1 MDFCI
6 YVKLKNFV
14 MLKIEVI
21 GNLGANAETKA
32 QNGEIFVTLRVA
44 ATNKYTNKETG
55 EIINN
60 TTWVSCI
67 WRGDHS
73 RVTPFLT
80 VGTKVF
86 IRGDAV
92 LKMYVG
98 HDGQKHAGLN
108 VRIQELELCGS
119 KLDETIQGQ
128 AAAGQ
133 PGAGNQTAT
142 DQSATTEEEDAKLAF

>member
-1 MDFCI
+1 
-6 YVKLKNFV
+6 
-14 MLKIEVI
+14 MLKLEVI
-21 GNLGANAETKA
+21 GNLGANAETKT
-32 QNGEIFVTLRVA
+32 QNGETFVTMRVA
-44 ATNKYTNKETG
+44 ATNKYANRETG
-55 EIINN
+55 EIIEN

-86 IRGDAV
+86 VRGDAA

-108 VRIQELELCGS
+108 VRVQELELCGS
-119 KLDETIQGQ
+119 KSDNSNPGQ
-128 AAAGQ
+128 TS
-133 PGAGNQTAT
+133 NSSTTA
-142 DQSATTEEEDAKLAF
+142 ATTTTHQDESLSTESDESLAF

>member
-1 MDFCI
+1 
-6 YVKLKNFV
+6 
-14 MLKIEVI
+14 MLRIEVI
-21 GNLGANAETKA
+21 GNLGANAETKT
-32 QNGEIFVTLRVA
+32 QNGETFVTLRIA
-44 ATNKYTNKETG
+44 ATNKYANRETG
-55 EIINN
+55 EIIEN

-86 IRGDAV
+86 VRGDAA

-98 HDGQKHAGLN
+98 HDGQKHAGIN

-119 KLDETIQGQ
+119 KSDNSNPGQ
-128 AAAGQ
+128 TSTSAAA
-133 PGAGNQTAT
+133 PST
-142 DQSATTEEEDAKLAF
+142 DSSHENDSATTKSDESLAF

>member
-1 MDFCI
+1 
-6 YVKLKNFV
+6 

-21 GNLGANAETKA
+21 GNLGANAETKT
-32 QNGEIFVTLRVA
+32 QNGETFVTMRIA
-44 ATNKYTNKETG
+44 ATNKYANRETG
-55 EIINN
+55 EIIEN

-86 IRGDAV
+86 VRGDAA

-108 VRIQELELCGS
+108 IRIQELELCGS
-119 KLDETIQGQ
+119 KSGNSNPGQTSSSNVEPATAGAHQDDSPANENDE
-128 AAAGQ
+128 
-133 PGAGNQTAT
+133 
-142 DQSATTEEEDAKLAF
+142 SLAF

>member
-1 MDFCI
+1 
-6 YVKLKNFV
+6 

-21 GNLGANAETKA
+21 GNLGANAETKS
-32 QNGEIFVTLRVA
+32 QNGETFVTMRVA
-44 ATNKYTNKETG
+44 ATNKYANRETG
-55 EIINN
+55 EIIEN

-73 RVTPFLT
+73 RVTPFLL

-86 IRGDAV
+86 IRGDAA

-108 VRIQELELCGS
+108 VRVQELELCGS
-119 KLDETIQGQ
+119 KSETQRQ
-128 AAAGQ
+128 DAAA
-133 PGAGNQTAT
+133 PNTANQDNSPSGESSDEA
-142 DQSATTEEEDAKLAF
+142 LAF

>member
-1 MDFCI
+1 
-6 YVKLKNFV
+6 
-14 MLKIEVI
+14 MLRIEVI
-21 GNLGANAETKA
+21 GNLGANAETKT
-32 QNGEIFVTLRVA
+32 QNGETFVTLRVA
-44 ATNKYTNKETG
+44 ATNKYANRETG
-55 EIINN
+55 EIIEN

-86 IRGDAV
+86 VRGDAA

-98 HDGQKHAGLN
+98 HDGLKHAGIN

-119 KLDETIQGQ
+119 KSDNSN
-128 AAAGQ
+128 
-133 PGAGNQTAT
+133 PRQT
-142 DQSATTEEEDAKLAF
+142 SNSSTTETTVGAHQDDSPIAESDESLAF

>member
-1 MDFCI
+1 
-6 YVKLKNFV
+6 

-21 GNLGANAETKA
+21 GNLGAQAETKS
-32 QNGEIFVTLRVA
+32 QNGEVFVTMRIA
-44 ATNKYTNKETG
+44 ATNKYVNKQTG
-55 EIINN
+55 EIKKD

-80 VGTKVF
+80 SGAKVF
-86 IRGDAV
+86 VRGDAV

-108 VRIQELELCGS
+108 VRVQDLELCGS
-119 KLDETIQGQ
+119 KIEADGEAPKQTNEGTDE
-128 AAAGQ
+128 
-133 PGAGNQTAT
+133 P
-142 DQSATTEEEDAKLAF
+142 F